1 MVKGILEA
9 MNLCKRIKFL
19 QKKEEWMWIS
29 GFKGAEKYLEGCH
42 VYNNKMIDKED
53 YRIYT
58 SLNSAYNH
66 CDPIIND
73 MGCFVVKA
81 LVRKADWEK
90 IQRNKKVKREI
101 SYIAK
106 EIFFEYTVAYDDR
119 WKNEWIKTSK
129 YCSLSKEILIKL
141 SDSEFAKGF
150 LN

>member
-9 MNLCKRIKFL
+9 INLSKRIKFL

-29 GFKGAEKYLEGCH
+29 GFKGVEKYLEGCH
-42 VYNNKMIDKED
+42 IYNNEMIDKED
-53 YRIYT
+53 YRVYT
-58 SLNSAYNH
+58 SLNSAYAH

-73 MGCFVVKA
+73 MGYFVVKA

-90 IQRNKKVKREI
+90 MQRNKTEKREI

-106 EIFFEYTVAYDDR
+106 EIFFEYTLSYNDR
-119 WKNEWIKTSK
+119 WVNMWIKDSK
-129 YCSLSKEILIKL
+129 YGKLSKEILVKL